1 MLLLLTWILR
11 VDTSDRHVAYIVPS
25 SVYAEHYTQ
34 KIRISLSVRD
44 TVVITGGH
52 YQYLTS
58 LGPS

>member
-52 YQYLTS
+52 YQ
-58 LGPS
+58 